1 MTNGNLLTA
10 AIWSYSLAAAAFGAF
25 ALRMTLRWRGG
36 LSAVLLLSASVAS
49 TLWAAAEIT
58 LALWPSAAT
67 WVASNSL
74 DTIRYAL
81 WFAFLYSLVSRIAM
95 NTARSGAKIVP
106 WWLIVATAIGLISSL
121 VLVERL
127 FRSAAA
133 HARWAVKPLCLGLTG
148 LFGFDLFFYSDA
160 MLFGRHDLD
169 IWVARGVAHALVI
182 PFLAVAAARNPAW
195 TIEMHLSRGAVL
207 R

>member
-1 MTNGNLLTA
+1 MTTGNLLTA

-81 WFAFLYSLVSRIAM
+81 WFAFLYSLVSRIVM

-106 WWLIVATAIGLISSL
+106 WWLIVATAIGLISSFALPDTEPLRSIFGDRGGMVVYAVRVGLAVVGL
-121 VLVERL
+121 VLVEGQRKG
-127 FRSAAA
+127 
-133 HARWAVKPLCLGLTG
+133 RWEGRTRTNKL
-148 LFGFDLFFYSDA
+148 LFFDHEEDW
-160 MLFGRHDLD
+160 LGR
-169 IWVARGVAHALVI
+169 VARVRVERTSPWSLYH
-182 PFLAVAAARNPAW
+182 AARR
-195 TIEMHLSRGAVL
+195 T
-207 R
+207 

>member
-1 MTNGNLLTA
+1 MTTGNLLTA

-67 WVASNSL
+67 WVASNGL

-95 NTARSGAKIVP
+95 NTARSGAKIV
-106 WWLIVATAIGLISSL
+106 
-121 VLVERL
+121 RMKC
-127 FRSAAA
+127 AA
-133 HARWAVKPLCLGLTG
+133 VT
-148 LFGFDLFFYSDA
+148 
-160 MLFGRHDLD
+160 
-169 IWVARGVAHALVI
+169 
-182 PFLAVAAARNPAW
+182 
-195 TIEMHLSRGAVL
+195 
-207 R
+207 